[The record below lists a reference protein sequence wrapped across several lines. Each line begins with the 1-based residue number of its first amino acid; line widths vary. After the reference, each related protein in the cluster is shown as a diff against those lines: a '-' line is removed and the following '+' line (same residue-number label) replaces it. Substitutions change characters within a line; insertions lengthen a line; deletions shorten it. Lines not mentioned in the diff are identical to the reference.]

1 MNTFHRRDAVRYFRE
16 KMEFTA
22 GPAELDHMIKDHEDI
37 LIVDVRRPEDY
48 AKSHIPRAINLPRE
62 QWPTLAGL
70 ELEKRT
76 VVYCYTQQCHLATEA
91 CLTFAQKGFRVME
104 LEGGFRAW
112 EEFNLEVEGGQ
123 TLRKAA

>member
-1 MNTFHRRDAVRYFRE
+1 MSTYHRRDAVRYFRE

-37 LIVDVRRPEDY
+37 VIVDVRRPEDY
-48 AKSHIPRAINLPRE
+48 VKSHIPRAINLPRE

-70 ELEKRT
+70 ELEKRN
-76 VVYCYTQQCHLATEA
+76 VVYCYTQQCHLATDA
-91 CLTFAQKGFRVME
+91 CLTFAQKGFRVVE

-112 EEFNLEVEGGQ
+112 EESNLAVEGEPA
-123 TLRKAA
+123 LSRAA